1 MNSEIRQIAIDDI
14 DINFRKFKISRNF
27 YSENLNNS
35 IKKYGVIN
43 PVYLLKNS
51 SGYSPVSGHNRI
63 ECAKNSGLKTVP
75 AYADSLIDENYFVNQ
90 SIIKIFN
97 NEIGPAG
104 KIKFQKILIDDLK
117 FQSLKIETFCNDFS
131 IPSYFLKNDIIAKFM
146 SLPPELLDYFDQRD
160 VQFKIIEKVLNLDV
174 KITAILAMWADKTG
188 MKLNLFKSITDMLFD
203 IQKTGINDDVLNKIT
218 PENFED
224 RNTAESLIHDRIF
237 SLRYPQYSEMMKRS
251 DAVKNSMSGNKI
263 SLEIPK
269 YFEGGL
275 FYIKIPVDKKTG
287 YDGLKNKLELI
298 KKNDV
303 DEILELL

>member
-1 MNSEIRQIAIDDI
+1 MKLESSQIAIDDI
-14 DINFRKFKISRNF
+14 DVNFRKYKISRNF

-43 PVYLLKNS
+43 PVYLIKNI
-51 SGYSPVSGHNRI
+51 SGYSPVFGHNRI

-75 AYADSLIDENYFVNQ
+75 AYIDNFIDEKYFINQ
-90 SIIKIFN
+90 SVVKIFN

-104 KIKFQKILIDDLK
+104 KIKFLKILIDDLK
-117 FQSLKIETFCNDFS
+117 YQSMIIENFCNDFS
-131 IPSYFLKNDIIAKFM
+131 IPSYFLKNENIEKFM
-146 SLPPELLDYFDQRD
+146 SLPAELQDYIDLRD
-160 VQFKIIEKVLNLDV
+160 VQFKIIEKVIKLDIR
-174 KITAILAMWADKTG
+174 ITAVFALWAAKTG
-188 MKLNLFKSITDMLFD
+188 MKLNLFKSIADMLFD
-203 IQKTGINDDVLNKIT
+203 IQKTGINEDVLNKIT

-237 SLRYPQYSEMMKRS
+237 SLRYPQYSEMMKKS

-275 FYIKIPVDKKTG
+275 FYIKIPVDKKGG
-287 YDGLKNKLELI
+287 YSGFKNKLDLI
-298 KKNDV
+298 KKNDI
-303 DEILELL
+303 DDILDLL